1 MSGCGISSGININ
14 CSDLKRVGGV
24 NKRAWLFNIS
34 DLLDAK
40 YTIDGS
46 GYVTAIN
53 FTTYAGLYAFTG
65 KKKSHSGGYQM
76 IKQQPG
82 GTTFFQHN
90 VLMKLFPDTA
100 AEDLIMENLA
110 VSELGIILET
120 NNEEFFLYGAYNGME
135 QIDGTQDSGQE
146 TATDTSDSLTF
157 QGEEKK
163 KPLRILSTDY
173 ATTKA
178 LLESYEV

>member
-1 MSGCGISSGININ
+1 MSCGISNGISIT
-14 CSDLKRVGGV
+14 CADLKRVGGV

-34 DLLDAK
+34 DLADNK
-40 YTIDGS
+40 YTIDVD

-53 FTTYAGLYAFTG
+53 FNTYAGLYAFTG
-65 KKKSHSGGYQM
+65 KKKSHSGGYQLQ
-76 IKQQPG
+76 KQQPG

-100 AEDLIMENLA
+100 PEDLILENLA

-120 NNEEFFLYGAYNGME
+120 NNEEFFLYGAFNGME
-135 QIDGTQDSGQE
+135 LVDATQDTGQE